1 MDSEHHVETT
11 TEEAREDRHV
21 TSATPWHLWVVGI
34 VSLLWNGFG
43 ANDYLQ
49 TQLGNLDYMAAM
61 VTDMGVS
68 AEDALAYFNGFPG
81 WVHAFWA
88 LGVWGSV
95 LGSVLLL
102 LRLRYAVW
110 AFAIPLLG
118 LAGTTLY
125 QVTTAQPE
133 WVTGGSSTVISIVI
147 WSIATFLLIYAV
159 SMKNKGVLR

>member
-1 MDSEHHVETT
+1 MTT
-11 TEEAREDRHV
+11 LSTR
-21 TSATPWHLWVVGI
+21 TPWHLWAVGVI
-34 VSLLWNGFG
+34 SLLWNAFG

-49 TQLGNLDYMAAM
+49 TQLGNLDYMEAV

-110 AFAIPLLG
+110 AFAISMLG

-125 QVTTAQPE
+125 QVTSEQPE
-133 WVTGGSSTVISIVI
+133 WATSRMSMIMSILI
-147 WSIATFLLIYAV
+147 WSLATFLLIYAV

>member
-1 MDSEHHVETT
+1 MTT
-11 TEEAREDRHV
+11 LSTR
-21 TSATPWHLWVVGI
+21 TPWHLWAVGVI
-34 VSLLWNGFG
+34 SLLWNAFG

-49 TQLGNLDYMAAM
+49 TQLGNLDYMEAV

-110 AFAIPLLG
+110 AFAISLLG

-125 QVTTAQPE
+125 QVTSEQPE
-133 WVTGGSSTVISIVI
+133 WATSGMSMIMSILI
-147 WSIATFLLIYAV
+147 WSLATFLLIYAV

>member
-1 MDSEHHVETT
+1 MATL
-11 TEEAREDRHV
+11 
-21 TSATPWHLWVVGI
+21 SAKTPWHLWVVGVI
-34 VSLLWNGFG
+34 SLLWNAFG

-49 TQLGNLDYMAAM
+49 TQLGNLDYMETMMA
-61 VTDMGVS
+61 DMGVS
-68 AEDALAYFNGFPG
+68 PEDALAYFNGFPG

-110 AFAIPLLG
+110 AFAISLLG

-125 QVTTAQPE
+125 QVTSEQPE
-133 WVTGGSSTVISIVI
+133 WATSGMSMIMSIVI
-147 WSIATFLLIYAV
+147 WSLATFLLIYAV
-159 SMKNKGVLR
+159 SMQNKGVLR

>member
-1 MDSEHHVETT
+1 MATLS
-11 TEEAREDRHV
+11 AR
-21 TSATPWHLWVVGI
+21 TPWHLWVVGVI
-34 VSLLWNGFG
+34 SLLWNAFG

-49 TQLGNLDYMAAM
+49 TQLGNLEYMEAM

-68 AEDALAYFNGFPG
+68 PEDALAYFNGFPG

-110 AFAIPLLG
+110 AFAISMLG

-125 QVTTAQPE
+125 QVTSEQPE
-133 WVTGGSSTVISIVI
+133 WATSGMSMIMSILI
-147 WSIATFLLIYAV
+147 WSLATFLLIYAV